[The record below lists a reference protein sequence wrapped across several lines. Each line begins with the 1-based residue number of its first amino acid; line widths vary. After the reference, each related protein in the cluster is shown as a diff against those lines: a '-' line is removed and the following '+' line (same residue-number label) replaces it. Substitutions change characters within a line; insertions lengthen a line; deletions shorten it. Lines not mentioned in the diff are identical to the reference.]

1 MSKGIL
7 INAYGGPEVL
17 TYGDVPVAEPQA
29 EQVPI
34 RQTAIGVNFI
44 DFITAQVSILQNY
57 HWFQGARARV

>member
-29 EQVPI
+29 GQVLI
-34 RQTAIGVNFI
+34 RQTAIGVNCP
-44 DFITAQVSILQNY
+44 DC
-57 HWFQGARARV
+57 